1 MPNALE
7 SLDRLINDFR
17 EALTREDW
25 ETLDRVSQSVRP
37 AVAAAVA
44 DVEEGTGDRDG
55 LGQRLERLQTL
66 MDDATR
72 QATESRDTAA
82 RELRGMNQNR
92 NALKTYANVRA
103 RGRRP

>member
-7 SLDRLINDFR
+7 SLDRLINAFR
-17 EALTREDW
+17 EALSQEDW
-25 ETLDRVSQSVRP
+25 ETLGQVSQSVQP
-37 AVAAAVA
+37 TVSAAVA
-44 DVEEGTGDRDG
+44 DEANDRG
-55 LGQRLERLQTL
+55 ELGQRLETLQEL
-66 MDDATR
+66 MDEAAR

>member
-7 SLDRLINDFR
+7 SLDRLINAFR
-17 EALTREDW
+17 EALSQEDW
-25 ETLDRVSQSVRP
+25 ETLGQVSQSVQP
-37 AVAAAVA
+37 TVSAAVA
-44 DVEEGTGDRDG
+44 DEANDRDE
-55 LGQRLERLQTL
+55 LGQRLQTLQQL
-66 MDDATR
+66 MDDAAR